1 MLTKDFYE
9 IIDQE
14 LSDII
19 EKYPNDEMIK
29 KYHNSINNQKSYALL
44 IWFLKFYGKRTN
56 YVSYITDGPGDNSCD
71 IIFDTK
77 DSRGSVIYYV
87 IQSKWNIKKNISK
100 DIGST
105 EIGYALS
112 DFTTILRGNKKP
124 TKNSKFN
131 TKLFEL
137 LEHIKNN
144 GLVKF
149 IFLSLCQEN
158 INENVISF
166 NQEFKPHELKFV
178 DINRIKHDYIEQK
191 YKQIKPSNPLEHTY
205 KPEDIQIELEVTRRK
220 TNGDFIKVDK
230 PFDAYIFLVKP
241 SIIFK
246 LFEEF
251 SFNLFF
257 KNVRN
262 PIINSTINQQMET
275 TIIDNPAFFW
285 YYNNGITAI
294 VNSLPEISKLANK
307 FKVYG
312 FQIINGAQTVYA
324 IYSAYKNASP
334 IERERMDDE
343 ILITLRLLKSGGK
356 DFDLQVTRYTNSQ
369 NPISDRDFHAND
381 EVQIRLQ
388 QESFK
393 TKFWYEKREG
403 EFRGKIPENV
413 EIIPNNIC
421 AEAYLAYEL
430 QDPTY
435 LAYEERAY
443 DDINFSTNL
452 FFVSNKDHIDGLYE
466 KIFNKNTKFEDILCS
481 VYLFSLIERFVQ
493 KSEDEENGLYMRY
506 NDIAL
511 LTYEFTSY
519 LRFFKI
525 IFSKYLKRKGIN
537 IPINREIIKLFEEE
551 KLKILF
557 KICGFIKLKLEKE
570 IVSTSYNDDNT
581 YENLK
586 NYFEGLEINVKDID
600 NISMSECIAK

>member
-19 EKYPNDEMIK
+19 EKYPDDEMIK
-29 KYHNSINNQKSYALL
+29 KHHKSRDNQKGYALL
-44 IWFLKFYGKRTN
+44 IWFLEFYGKKTKD
-56 YVSYITDGPGDNSCD
+56 VSYITDGYGDNSCD

-77 DSRGSVIYYV
+77 DSRGNVIYYV
-87 IQSKWNIKKNISK
+87 IQSKWNTKNNIVNH
-100 DIGST
+100 IGST

-112 DFTTILRGNKKP
+112 DFTTILRGNKEP

-131 TKLFEL
+131 TKLSEL

-149 IFLSLCQEN
+149 IFLSLCQGK

-166 NQEFKPHELKFV
+166 NQEFKPHELKFI
-178 DINRIKHDYIEQK
+178 DINRIKHDYIERE
-191 YKQIKPSNPLEHTY
+191 YKKIKPSNPLEHTY
-205 KPEDIQIELEVTRRK
+205 KPEDIQIELEVIRRK
-220 TNGDFIKVDK
+220 TNGDFIKVNK

-241 SIIFK
+241 AIIFE

-262 PIINSTINQQMET
+262 PIINSSINQQMET

-294 VNSLPEISKLANK
+294 VDSFPEISKLANK

-312 FQIINGAQTVYA
+312 FQIINGAQTVYT
-324 IYSAYKNASP
+324 IHSAYKNASP
-334 IERERMDDE
+334 IEREKMDDK
-343 ILITLRLLKSGGK
+343 ILITLRLLESGGK
-356 DFDLQVTRYTNSQ
+356 DIDLQITRYTNSQ
-369 NPISDRDFHAND
+369 NPISNRDFHTND

-403 EFRGKIPENV
+403 EFRGEIPKNV

-421 AEAYLAYEL
+421 AVAYLAYEL
-430 QDPTY
+430 QDSISSTIFVNN
-435 LAYEERAY
+435 ER
-443 DDINFSTNL
+443 DL
-452 FFVSNKDHIDGLYE
+452 LFVSNKEHPDGLYE
-466 KIFNKNTKFEDILCS
+466 KIFNENTKFEDILCS
-481 VYLFSLIERFVQ
+481 VYLYYLIN
-493 KSEDEENGLYMRY
+493 KSIKRKPTNY
-506 NDIAL
+506 DIGITNNL
-511 LTYEFTSY
+511 IYY
-519 LRFFKI
+519 LVFFKI
-525 IFSKYLKRKGIN
+525 IFSKYLEKTKVN
-537 IPINREIIKLFEEE
+537 HIPPTNKEVIKLFNSGDTVI
-551 KLKILF
+551 LVKILYL
-557 KICGFIKLKLEKE
+557 IRSNLHEKE
-570 IVSTSYNDDNT
+570 LTNT
-581 YENLK
+581 TKYDVYSIDEMLK
-586 NYFEGLEINVKDID
+586 EHFEKVEINVKDID
-600 NISMSECIAK
+600 NIGLSDNSIIIV